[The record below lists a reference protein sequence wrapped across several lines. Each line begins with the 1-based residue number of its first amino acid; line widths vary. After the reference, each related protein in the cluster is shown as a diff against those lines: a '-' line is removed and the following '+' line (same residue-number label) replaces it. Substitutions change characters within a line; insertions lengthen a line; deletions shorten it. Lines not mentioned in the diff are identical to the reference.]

1 MPAVTVSIDID
12 APPDRVWAELEDLPS
27 HVEWMADAESM
38 TITSEQTSGVG
49 TVAEVAT
56 TIGPLRTT
64 DVMRFTEWDEGRA
77 MAVRHE
83 GLVSGS
89 GRFTLDDIGGGRT
102 RMTWSEELDFPIH
115 FGGPIGAAVA
125 RPIFRRIWSAN
136 LGRLKARVE
145 G

>member
-1 MPAVTVSIDID
+1 MAPVIVSIDID
-12 APPDRVWAELEDLPS
+12 APRSRVWAELEDLRS

-38 TITSEQTSGVG
+38 TITSDQDRGVG

-83 GLVSGS
+83 GLVSGT

-102 RMTWSEELDFPIH
+102 RMTWTEELDFPIH
-115 FGGPIGAAVA
+115 FGGPVGATIA
-125 RPIFRRIWSAN
+125 RPIFRRIWTAN
-136 LGRLKARVE
+136 LARLKRRVE
-145 G
+145 A